1 MVDKNLILK
10 KVEEKGK
17 EGITKSELGKK
28 LKIKKEDLEAL
39 VETLLKENKI
49 IYKNRRLF
57 TQSVEEKE
65 NVSGSLEAIEK
76 LKKEVFKEIDSLK
89 GRVAELKN
97 EIDSLKGKISELK
110 NEIDRV
116 YEYVDD
122 VFLYLKKEKGINKQK
137 PSIGELLMIYD
148 NLNATHNFGD
158 SIPLPLFKDEILKK
172 FKISE
177 SELDEL
183 LLELDRKEIIYLQ
196 TLDNKNDFED
206 SNRGINYQGRVLYFI
221 TWMKRQF

>member
-89 GRVAELKN
+89 GRVA
-97 EIDSLKGKISELK
+97 ELK

>member
-17 EGITKSELGKK
+17 EGITKSELRKK
-28 LKIKKEDLEAL
+28 IKIKKEELEAL
-39 VETLLKENKI
+39 VEALTKENKI
-49 IYKNRRLF
+49 IDKRGRLF
-57 TQSVEEKE
+57 AKSFEEKE
-65 NVSGSLEAIEK
+65 SAFVSLEELEK
-76 LKKEVFKEIDSLK
+76 TKKEIFKEIDSLK
-89 GRVAELKN
+89 G
-97 EIDSLKGKISELK
+97 KIAELK

-122 VFLYLKKEKGINKQK
+122 VFLYLKKEKGITSQK
-137 PSIGELLMIYD
+137 PSIDDLLIIYD

-158 SIPLPLFKDEILKK
+158 SIPLPLFKDEILEKYN
-172 FKISE
+172 ISE
-177 SELDEL
+177 NEIDEL

-206 SNRGINYQGRVLYFI
+206 SNRGINYQGRLLYFI